1 MRYSRIFIAMILS
14 ILYIQVHAATTEE
27 QGCFDILSNY
37 IKQDARF
44 GWEDISKAYI
54 NRRNPL
60 VDLSAYSSWFLE
72 NLSGRWDKKFL
83 ARRNNIGTI
92 ITGSNYIVSQF
103 VTFWRQD
110 SNFEFPL
117 PEYDPITGR
126 TSRQDLWESYWDFK
140 DNVIYTH
147 HLLAP
152 MWHPDNWAFISCGYL
167 KIVPAPGKT
176 LDDVN
181 VKNYKTNTLNTSWF
195 ELLIGPRSPIEKNGH
210 NYIVGK
216 VNIPVDNWNDAPA
229 MTLQLITVA
238 YDNQSEL
245 FNEFETFPLQVQ
257 AMTDMDAR
265 DDVNTVQKRF
275 LQYVK
280 ERTCLQIPHTN
291 RAELPARCGGQYK
304 SITKDGWIVYNNDSL
319 LSWKIVQSIID
330 SIIPRASARMEPIT
344 KKELEEHG
352 MTGDIIIP
360 QGMYINP
367 GFRYDL
373 VEKLDKIW
381 NPVLTSYVM
390 QAVTKRAETAIL
402 QKQKDG
408 KVLTADEN
416 TFISCNISY
425 TDRTKVISDWLSN
438 LDPKKFDVTNITY
451 SNPKIGDCIIPFP
464 DARNRNKI
472 IPGSFAINQY
482 NAAILSNNKTELLRL
497 NQELQVDTR
506 EVKPS
511 IFGWLNFY
519 NPLYNVMSRN
529 ILWILLLL
537 TGCITIVVIVR
548 SRKK

>member
-1 MRYSRIFIAMILS
+1 MRYSRIIIPMILS
-14 ILYIQVHAATTEE
+14 LLYIQVHAATTEE
-27 QGCFDILSNY
+27 EGCFNILSDY
-37 IKQDARF
+37 VKQDARF

-54 NRRNPL
+54 NRRNNQE
-60 VDLSAYSSWFLE
+60 DLSEYSTWFLA
-72 NLSGRWDKKFL
+72 NLSGGWDKKFL

-92 ITGSNYIVSQF
+92 IAGSNYIVSRF

-126 TSRQDLWESYWDFK
+126 TSRQDLWESYWNFK
-140 DNVIYTH
+140 DKVIYTH
-147 HLLAP
+147 HLLAN
-152 MWHPDNWAFISCGYL
+152 WHPDNWVFISCGYL

-181 VKNYKTNTLNTSWF
+181 VKNYKTNTINASWF
-195 ELLIGPRSPIEKNGH
+195 ELLVGPRSPIEKNG
-210 NYIVGK
+210 NKYIVGK
-216 VNIPVDNWNDAPA
+216 VNVPVDNWNDAPA

-280 ERTCLQIPHTN
+280 ERTCLYIPHAN
-291 RAELPARCGGQYK
+291 RTELPARCGWQYK
-304 SITKDGWIVYNNDSL
+304 SITKDGGIVYTQPSL
-319 LSWKIVQSIID
+319 FGKMASAFLE
-330 SIIPRASARMEPIT
+330 SIIPTASARMEPMS

-352 MTGDIIIP
+352 MTGDLSIP

-373 VEKLDKIW
+373 VEKLDAIW
-381 NPVLTSYVM
+381 NPVLTSFVM
-390 QAVTKRAETAIL
+390 QAVTKWAETTML

-408 KVLTADEN
+408 KTLTADEN

-425 TDRTKVISDWLSN
+425 TDRTKVISDWLTN